1 MGTLVRFI
9 DNQLNKITTYRLAL
23 YVLIFLNAAAFLLTL
38 IGGLPYSP
46 LAMLGSIALL
56 LAVSLVT
63 NAIFSRTFNVPA
75 NVESAYITALI
86 LSLIITPIH
95 SLGEV
100 AFMFWAA
107 VLAMASKYMLAPGG
121 KHIFNPAAFAVA
133 LTYLTVNQTAS
144 WWVGTGAML
153 PYVLPAGLL
162 LTRKLGRFELVLS
175 FLAAAFGITFLV
187 DVFTGANILSEFQ
200 KIILTSPILFFA
212 FVILTEPLT
221 TPPTQRLR
229 LIYGVLVGLLFAP
242 QLHIASFYMTP
253 EIAILLGNIYSFIV
267 SPKRRVL
274 LRLKERNR
282 LSPDTYEFVFPA
294 PPSFNFRPGQYMEWT
309 LGHHHPDDRGNRR
322 YFTLAS
328 SPTEHNIR
336 FAVKFDKNSSTF
348 KRAMMATTRD
358 FSIFASSLAGDFTLP
373 DDPNQKLIFIAGGI
387 GVTPFRSMIKYLL
400 DRRQRRPIT
409 LFYAARSPDDFV
421 YRDVFDRAQSEL
433 GIRTVYTITDPR
445 AVPANWSGKV
455 GRITPEMIKSIVP
468 DYRQC
473 IFYISGPRGM
483 VDSFKDSV
491 HGLGAEGVQ
500 IRTDYFAGL
509 A

>member
-1 MGTLVRFI
+1 MLRWI
-9 DNQLNKITTYRLAL
+9 DNQLNKITMYRLAL
-23 YVLIFLNAAAFLLTL
+23 YSLIFLLAVALVLT
-38 IGGLPYSP
+38 ITGGLPYSP
-46 LAMLGSIALL
+46 LSLLGSVALL
-56 LAVSLVT
+56 LAVALIT
-63 NAIFSRTFNVPA
+63 NTIFSRTFNVPA
-75 NVESAYITALI
+75 NVESAYISALI

-95 SLGEV
+95 SLGDA

-144 WWVGTGAML
+144 WWVGSGPML
-153 PYVLPAGLL
+153 PYVLVAGLL
-162 LTRKLGRFELVLS
+162 LTRKLERFGLVLS
-175 FLAAAFGITFLV
+175 FLGTAFGITVLV
-187 DVFTGANILSEFQ
+187 DIFTGANILSTFQ
-200 KIILTSPILFFA
+200 KVILYSPLLFFG
-212 FVILTEPLT
+212 FIILTEPLT
-221 TPPTQRLR
+221 TPPTRRLQT
-229 LIYGVLVGLLFAP
+229 IYAVLVGLLFAP
-242 QLHIASFYMTP
+242 QLHVGSVYMTP
-253 EIAILLGNIYSFIV
+253 ELAILIGNVFSFIV
-267 SPKRRVL
+267 SPKRRML

-294 PPSFNFRPGQYMEWT
+294 PAHFNFRPGQYMEWT

-336 FAVKFDKNSSTF
+336 LAVKLNKNSSTF
-348 KRAMMATTRD
+348 KRAMMSSNRD
-358 FSIFASSLAGDFTLP
+358 ISLIASQLAGDFTLP
-373 DDPNQKLIFIAGGI
+373 EDPNQKLVFIAGGI

-400 DRRQRRPIT
+400 DQRQRRPIT
-409 LFYAARSPDDFV
+409 LFFAARTPDEFV
-421 YRDVFDRAQSEL
+421 YRDIFDRAQVEL
-433 GIRTVYTITDPR
+433 GIRTIYTITDNR
-445 AVPANWSGKV
+445 SVPSGWNGKV
-455 GRITPEMIKSIVP
+455 GRVTPEMIKSAVP

-473 IFYISGPRGM
+473 IFYISGPRSM

-491 HGLGAEGVQ
+491 HGLGAEGLL